1 MVSKYDYYNMSVN
14 YASLNIF
21 FWNILMYV
29 YIFNNIEMQLS
40 IHRFDAFLVINL
52 YILFINAAIVFTILN
67 LVLFIPYGCIYN
79 QV

>member
-1 MVSKYDYYNMSVN
+1 MMSVN

-29 YIFNNIEMQLS
+29 YIFNNIEMQIS